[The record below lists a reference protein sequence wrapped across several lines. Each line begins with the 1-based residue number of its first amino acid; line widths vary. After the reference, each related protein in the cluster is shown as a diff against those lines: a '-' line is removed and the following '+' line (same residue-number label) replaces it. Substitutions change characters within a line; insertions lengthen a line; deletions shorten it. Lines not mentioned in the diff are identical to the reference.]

1 MQHTSYTDPQLISM
15 IAFMGSAAV
24 SVAISYICMYHKM
37 TWESFVAVLL
47 AALFGYGAF
56 SVTIWSAPM
65 LLPGNPVPWGFAS
78 MTVIGL
84 LVNLWMML
92 RRIIPSLGQ
101 LGHRREA

>member
-1 MQHTSYTDPQLISM
+1 MSHTSYTDPQLISM

-24 SVAISYICMYHKM
+24 SVILSYIFMYHRM

-65 LLPGNPVPWGFAS
+65 LLPGNPVTWGFAS

-84 LVNLWMML
+84 LVNLWLML
-92 RRIIPSLGQ
+92 RSIFPGLSQ